1 LSGLCIRRP
10 VADDAD
16 ELLRFERIN
25 RAYFEARINARDPD
39 FYSEQGVHAALA
51 EAESAWDSGRAFQYL
66 VFDDGRLVGR
76 VNLTAVRRAH
86 FHCAELGYRIAEG
99 ESGRGLASRAVALC
113 LAQAFGAHGL
123 WRVEAVARPEN
134 LGSIRVLER
143 NGFSAFGRSRRSFE
157 LNGQWFDRL
166 YFERHRA
173 DTSAA

>member
-1 LSGLCIRRP
+1 M
-10 VADDAD
+10 
-16 ELLRFERIN
+16 
-25 RAYFEARINARDPD
+25 
-39 FYSEQGVHAALA
+39 
-51 EAESAWDSGRAFQYL
+51 
-66 VFDDGRLVGR
+66 
-76 VNLTAVRRAH
+76 
-86 FHCAELGYRIAEG
+86 
-99 ESGRGLASRAVALC
+99 ALC

-143 NGFSAFGRSRRSFE
+143 NGFTAFGRSRRSFE